1 MLLHHPHRTHTDL
14 GREVVRL
21 LHGSIF
27 LRVEAASKPGAIQLT
42 LKLLEAMDAQA
53 VLEAVRTTVAK
64 EDGIKQEIAADLSEI
79 AWLQKV
85 LQRAGLL

>member
-1 MLLHHPHRTHTDL
+1 
-14 GREVVRL
+14 
-21 LHGSIF
+21 
-27 LRVEAASKPGAIQLT
+27 
-42 LKLLEAMDAQA
+42 MDAQA